1 MAKRYKVNQKWP
13 GVYGLDS
20 TVKKVRGRPDVCYYI
35 NFKIDKKLVW
45 EKVGWK
51 GEGYSPEVA
60 SEIRARRVKDARH
73 GKTVKTQKEIRRD
86 IQKTDRVLDEIKKS
100 YFESVHGA
108 SIKGRKTDLN
118 RYEKHLQ
125 PHFGN
130 RKISSLAPLDI
141 DRVKIAMKSHKPATV
156 SNALELLRRLVNY
169 GVKNQLCTPLHFKI
183 TLPQKNNERT
193 EYLTPEEVG
202 RLLRVLDEWPQQDV
216 ARMLKLAMLTGMR
229 RGEIFKLQT
238 QDVDFNQKLIHLR
251 DPKGG
256 QDVSIPLSK
265 PVKELFE
272 DQIKWNSEN
281 PISLYIFPGKDG
293 ALRVDC
299 SAVKRIK
306 AAADLPPAFRI
317 FHGLRHHFGVTL
329 ANSGEF
335 TLDMIGSLLTHKD
348 ITITRRYAQFLPD
361 TKRKAADR
369 AADLL
374 QEVSETS
381 SNVLEIQDRRRKH
394 ESS

>member
-1 MAKRYKVNQKWP
+1 MAKRYKINQKWP

-51 GEGYSPEVA
+51 SEGYSPEVA
-60 SEIRARRVKDARH
+60 SEIRGRRVKDARH
-73 GKTVKTQKEIRRD
+73 GNTVKTQKEIRRD
-86 IQKTDRVLDEIKKS
+86 LQKTDRVLDEIKES

-125 PHFGN
+125 PLFGK

-156 SNALELLRRLVNY
+156 SNALELLRRLINY
-169 GVKNQLCTPLHFKI
+169 GTKNNLCTALPFKI
-183 TLPQKNNERT
+183 TLPLKNNERT

-202 RLLRVLDEWPQQDV
+202 RLLQVLDGWPQQDV

-229 RGEIFKLQT
+229 RGEIFKLQNK
-238 QDVDFNQKLIHLR
+238 DVDLNQKLIHLR

-256 QDVSIPLSK
+256 KNVSIPLSE
-265 PVKELFE
+265 PVKDILE
-272 DQIKWNSEN
+272 DQMLWKSVNSA
-281 PISLYIFPGKDG
+281 SLYVFPGKNG
-293 ALRVDC
+293 AMRVDC

-335 TLDMIGSLLTHKD
+335 TLDMIGELLTHKD
-348 ITITRRYAQFLPD
+348 ITITRRYAQFLPA

-374 QEVSETS
+374 QVSATS
-381 SNVLEIQDRRRKH
+381 SNVLEINRGD
-394 ESS
+394 